1 MLISNSVKIL
11 EDALKKFKS
20 IPALQ
25 AALIRHGVMI
35 STAALYKAKAGKTTE
50 FSRDVNLALTDL
62 VYDGDGNKLKK
73 AMESDRDKK

>member
-1 MLISNSVKIL
+1 
-11 EDALKKFKS
+11 
-20 IPALQ
+20 
-25 AALIRHGVMI
+25 MI